1 MVLLF
6 GAETWVLSAPMAK
19 KLEGVHVGFLRK
31 VTRMKAKRLKDGS
44 WRKVASDKVLQG
56 AGTQL
61 LQTYIDRSQET
72 MVDWVALQP
81 FFYLCARETGYDRG
95 RNLQETWRIQASSEK
110 QLRVTLEYIL
120 DASRE
125 KLQQES
131 IRRDGG
137 EGGEEG
143 EVTNSGG

>member
-1 MVLLF
+1 
-6 GAETWVLSAPMAK
+6 MAK
-19 KLEGVHVGFLRK
+19 
-31 VTRMKAKRLKDGS
+31 
-44 WRKVASDKVLQG
+44 
-56 AGTQL
+56 
-61 LQTYIDRSQET
+61 
-72 MVDWVALQP
+72 WVALWP
-81 FFYLCARETGYDRG
+81 IFEVCARETGYDRG

-143 EVTNSGG
+143 EVIDSDGGGRGTGVLVCWDGDR